1 VSSPIS
7 LHAQPQS
14 ILPTP
19 HPQCDP
25 QRTNWATQSGL
36 TPAKTRI
43 RRSSPRQSTKL
54 WTRPR
59 PMRIKHGLPKSE
71 IATPT
76 PRRRQHQ
83 LILQRSPSLAPSFA
97 GVSEPRRPEI
107 QYTDTIGTKSKLR
120 CLDYPRS
127 RDGVRFLRKRIGT
140 AAAAVKASWRKVD
153 VASRSGCSTFDSFL
167 FHVKRGESVQELT
180 NTMFIRKEGVSPVF
194 PCGVDIEVDTTSP
207 EPPRRNETRRRW
219 WYHPRVQEGPSPQ
232 HPSEGVLRAAH

>member
-36 TPAKTRI
+36 TLAKTRI

-97 GVSEPRRPEI
+97 GVSEPRR
-107 QYTDTIGTKSKLR
+107 
-120 CLDYPRS
+120 
-127 RDGVRFLRKRIGT
+127 
-140 AAAAVKASWRKVD
+140 
-153 VASRSGCSTFDSFL
+153 STGNSI
-167 FHVKRGESVQELT
+167 HRHH
-180 NTMFIRKEGVSPVF
+180 
-194 PCGVDIEVDTTSP
+194 
-207 EPPRRNETRRRW
+207 RNEKQVALPRLPEEQRW
-219 WYHPRVQEGPSPQ
+219 GSVPSKKDRNRCRCRQGELAQSRCRIKKRLFYVRLVLVPRETW
-232 HPSEGVLRAAH
+232 